1 MHVSSAREK
10 GEQETSKKDKIKPD
24 TALKNFWRNNERFAD
39 LFNAVLFD
47 GKEVIQPEELMEAD
61 TDLSSVI
68 KMNRHADTVQRVF
81 DVVKKTSNG
90 VSFVVWGLENQE
102 KIHYA
107 MPLRHML
114 GDALSYLKE
123 YQDLAAK
130 NKQENNFETE
140 DEFLSKMKKTDR
152 LHPVVSI
159 CIYYGEKEW
168 DGPFRL
174 TDMLDIPE
182 ELKDIVSDYD
192 MHLVQLLKS
201 EGFRF
206 HNEDI
211 NTVFEICRAI
221 YKKEHDKIRQIY
233 ETRAIDTE
241 LAFTIGAIT
250 KTQRLINEAL
260 QTEMGGTVDMCKAME
275 EWEQE
280 CVEKGKKQML
290 KDIIQKK
297 LSMGKNI
304 SVIASDLEMEVS
316 EIEQFI
322 DNLVVQ

>member
-1 MHVSSAREK
+1 M
-10 GEQETSKKDKIKPD
+10 
-24 TALKNFWRNNERFAD
+24 
-39 LFNAVLFD
+39 FNAVLFD

-192 MHLVQLLKS
+192 MHLVQLVKS
-201 EGFRF
+201 EELRF

-211 NTVFEICRAI
+211 NIVFEICRAI
-221 YKKEHDKIRQIY
+221 YKKENEKIRQIY

-280 CVEKGKKQML
+280 CIEKGKKQML

>member
-1 MHVSSAREK
+1 M
-10 GEQETSKKDKIKPD
+10 
-24 TALKNFWRNNERFAD
+24 KNFWRNNERFAD

-182 ELKDIVSDYD
+182 DLKDIVSDYD

>member
-1 MHVSSAREK
+1 M
-10 GEQETSKKDKIKPD
+10 
-24 TALKNFWRNNERFAD
+24 
-39 LFNAVLFD
+39 FNAVLFD

>member
-1 MHVSSAREK
+1 M
-10 GEQETSKKDKIKPD
+10 
-24 TALKNFWRNNERFAD
+24 
-39 LFNAVLFD
+39 FNAVLFD

-174 TDMLDIPE
+174 TDMLEIPE
-182 ELKDIVSDYD
+182 ELKEIVSDYD
-192 MHLVQLLKS
+192 MHLVQLVKS
-201 EGFRF
+201 EELRF

-211 NTVFEICRAI
+211 NTVFEICRAM
-221 YKKEHDKIRQIY
+221 YKKEHEKIRQIY
-233 ETRAIDTE
+233 ETRTIDTE

-260 QTEMGGTVDMCKAME
+260 QTEIGGTVNMCKAME

>member
-1 MHVSSAREK
+1 M
-10 GEQETSKKDKIKPD
+10 
-24 TALKNFWRNNERFAD
+24 
-39 LFNAVLFD
+39 FNAVLFD

-192 MHLVQLLKS
+192 MHLVQLVKS
-201 EGFRF
+201 EELRF

-221 YKKEHDKIRQIY
+221 YKKENEKIRQIY

>member
-1 MHVSSAREK
+1 M
-10 GEQETSKKDKIKPD
+10 
-24 TALKNFWRNNERFAD
+24 
-39 LFNAVLFD
+39 FNAVLFD
-47 GKEVIQPEELMEAD
+47 GKEVIQPEELMEVD

-192 MHLVQLLKS
+192 MHLVQLVKS

>member
-1 MHVSSAREK
+1 M
-10 GEQETSKKDKIKPD
+10 
-24 TALKNFWRNNERFAD
+24 KNFWRNNERFAD

-90 VSFVVWGLENQE
+90 VSFVVWGLVNQE

>member
-1 MHVSSAREK
+1 M
-10 GEQETSKKDKIKPD
+10 
-24 TALKNFWRNNERFAD
+24 KNFWRNNERFAD

-192 MHLVQLLKS
+192 MHLVQLVKS
-201 EGFRF
+201 EELRF

-211 NTVFEICRAI
+211 NIVFEICRAI
-221 YKKEHDKIRQIY
+221 YKKENEKIRQIY

-280 CVEKGKKQML
+280 CIEKGKKQML